1 MERQPVWYK
10 SETQRMAPPAEDHAG
25 MRVSLAK
32 SPRRSRAC
40 RGAVLTAFALV
51 TASCG
56 PSPETADASAAT
68 NGLEA
73 TAADARPESDPVLA
87 SALRDQIM
95 VDPRLVQQANA
106 DTLRP
111 PAQPESLALP
121 PDTIANA
128 AFRPVP
134 GALRSAPAA
143 SGNCPQC
150 AAARRALTLGALAA
164 SQGASA
170 NCVQKVSYSTTWAN
184 RLPDAVPLYPDARV
198 REAAGADEPGCA
210 LRVVSFASAAPMQR
224 LLDWYYTRT
233 SDAGYRAGHGTE
245 GDEHILA
252 GTRPSAAFMLRL
264 RPRGDGGTD
273 VDLMVDDA
281 R

>member
-1 MERQPVWYK
+1 MWYK
-10 SETQRMAPPAEDHAG
+10 SETQRSAPAAEDRASMIAPQNMSNGRRHRWQCAAIAAG
-25 MRVSLAK
+25 ALLA
-32 SPRRSRAC
+32 
-40 RGAVLTAFALV
+40 
-51 TASCG
+51 ASCG
-56 PSPETADASAAT
+56 QSTDTAGTSAAP
-68 NGLEA
+68 NGQDPA
-73 TAADARPESDPVLA
+73 AADARPENDPVLA
-87 SALRDQIM
+87 GALRDQIM

-121 PDTIANA
+121 PETVADA
-128 AFRPVP
+128 AFKPVA
-134 GALRSAPAA
+134 GTLRSAPAA

-184 RLPDAVPLYPDARV
+184 RLPEAVSLYPDARV
-198 REAAGADEPGCA
+198 REAAGADEQGCA

-233 SDAGYRAGHGTE
+233 TDAGYRAGHGTE

-264 RPRGDGGTD
+264 RPRAGGGTD

>member
-1 MERQPVWYK
+1 MWYK
-10 SETQRMAPPAEDHAG
+10 SETQRIHPSGGDRAG
-25 MRVSLAK
+25 MRAALAN
-32 SPRRSRAC
+32 SPRHSRGC
-40 RGAVLTAFALV
+40 RGAVLAALTLV
-51 TASCG
+51 TVSCG

-68 NGLEA
+68 NGLDA
-73 TAADARPESDPVLA
+73 TAADARPENDPVLA

-128 AFRPVP
+128 AFKPVP
-134 GALRSAPAA
+134 GALRTAPAA
-143 SGNCPQC
+143 SGACPQC

-164 SQGASA
+164 SQGTSA

-184 RLPDAVPLYPDARV
+184 RLPEAVPLYPDARV
-198 REAAGADEPGCA
+198 REAAGADEQGCA
-210 LRVVSFASAAPMQR
+210 LRVVSFVSAAPMQR

-252 GTRPSAAFMLRL
+252 GTRPSAAFMVRL
-264 RPRGDGGTD
+264 RPRAGGGTD